1 MAALIALALFA
12 LLVTVI
18 VWYGYRVY
26 TQPGRIYERL
36 KGTAL
41 PEPAAPRAEDP
52 APAPKLSPEGETGV
66 VRIIRQIG
74 ERVPISPAEA
84 GVTRRYLIAAGH
96 RGENAIRVY
105 YGFKVILCAVLLG
118 AGLVIQ
124 NQVAVGPLLRI
135 AIVTAFGA
143 GGWLLPGLVLDHLVA
158 ARQQKLKLSLADAL
172 DLMVVCVEAGHGLDQ
187 AFARV
192 SKELRIAHKEIC
204 EEFGLVIMEMRAG
217 KRRSEAL
224 HNLAERT
231 GEEELRNLVSIL
243 IQADRFGTSIAESLR
258 THADY
263 MRIRRRQQAEER
275 AGKVGVK
282 LVFPIFFCIL
292 PSMFI
297 VTAGSG
303 ILQIVKY
310 LLPALK
316 QAAGK

>member
-1 MAALIALALFA
+1 MAILISLALFA
-12 LLVTVI
+12 LLVAVI
-18 VWYGYRVY
+18 AWYGYRVY
-26 TQPGRIYERL
+26 SQPGRVYERL
-36 KGTAL
+36 KNANAA
-41 PEPAAPRAEDP
+41 EPSAPRGEESGP
-52 APAPKLSPEGETGV
+52 RPKLATEGDSGV
-66 VRIIRQIG
+66 IRIIRQIG
-74 ERVPISPAEA
+74 EQVPISPADA
-84 GVTRRYLIAAGH
+84 GVTRRSLIAAGY
-96 RGENAIRVY
+96 RGDNAIRIY
-105 YGFKVILCAVLLG
+105 YGCKAILCVLLLA
-118 AGLVIQ
+118 AGIVIQ
-124 NQVAVGPLLRI
+124 NQINAAPVVRFMI
-135 AIVTAFGA
+135 AAFFGA
-143 GGWLLPGLVLDHLVA
+143 GGWLLPGLVLDHLVS
-158 ARQQKLKLSLADAL
+158 ARQQKLRLSLADAL

-187 AFARV
+187 AFSRV

-231 GEEELRNLVSIL
+231 GEEELRSLVSIL

-263 MRIRRRQQAEER
+263 MRIRRRQLAEEK

-303 ILQIVKY
+303 ILQIIKY
-310 LLPALK
+310 LVPAMK
-316 QAAGK
+316 QAGGQ